1 VLIFLP
7 PYAPELNPAEHI
19 WLAFKREF
27 QNQIF
32 NSMDDLN
39 YWLFGL
45 YNSVDAKTVKSTTCY
60 EYIKL
65 CTIWADI
72 KI

>member
-1 VLIFLP
+1 
-7 PYAPELNPAEHI
+7 
-19 WLAFKREF
+19 
-27 QNQIF
+27 
-32 NSMDDLN
+32 MDDLN